1 MSLTWGTFSLSISF
15 WAVFASVALFIL
27 WRILRADKMKRR
39 IRIGKTQSEGEH
51 AIAVL
56 DVQGPILDDTRG
68 IPFFLRGR
76 VCSGSQIR
84 SVLEQLAED
93 DAVKGVI
100 VRYNT
105 PGGTMNGAESIR
117 RGVALCKAKKP
128 VYAHV
133 GDVSASG
140 GLWAMCSSTKT
151 FARAGSL
158 VGSIGVRMGTILSY
172 QNVREVGDKFSYV
185 AAEKVTATP
194 LSAGRG
200 KMFSDP
206 FSPHDPEVLAHYQS
220 MLTASYQQF
229 CGIVA
234 RERKLEPAKVE
245 SLGALVFHT
254 EDAIAHGLIDGCADE
269 GEVVEKMAEEL
280 GVDKDD
286 CAVMVVQM
294 GGRLAALTGQ
304 VAEILHAGDVR
315 QHMRLA
321 LSRVPILAMLHD

>member
-1 MSLTWGTFSLSISF
+1 MIPRGSAPMS
-15 WAVFASVALFIL
+15 FIL
-27 WRILRADKMKRR
+27 WRILRADKTKRR
-39 IRIGKTQSEGEH
+39 IRTGKIQVNGEH

-76 VCSGSQIR
+76 MCSGSQIR
-84 SVLEQLAED
+84 SALEQLAED
-93 DAVKGVI
+93 DDVKGVI

-105 PGGTMNGAESIR
+105 PGGAMNGAESIR
-117 RGVALCKAKKP
+117 RGVSLCRSKKP

-140 GLWAMCSSTKT
+140 GLWAMCSSTKI

-158 VGSIGVRMGTILSY
+158 VGSIGVRLGTILSY

-206 FSPHDPEVLAHYQS
+206 FSPHDLDVLAHYQG
-220 MLTASYQQF
+220 MPIASYQQF
-229 CGIVA
+229 CSIVA
-234 RERKLEPAKVE
+234 CERTLEPAMVE
-245 SLGALVFHT
+245 GLGALVFHS

-269 GEVVEKMAEEL
+269 DEVVEKMAEEL
-280 GVDKDD
+280 GVDKDS

-294 GGRLAALTGQ
+294 DGRFAALTGQ
-304 VAEILHAGDVR
+304 VAEMLYAGDVH
-315 QHMRLA
+315 QQMRLA
-321 LSRVPILAMLHD
+321 LSRAPILAMLHE